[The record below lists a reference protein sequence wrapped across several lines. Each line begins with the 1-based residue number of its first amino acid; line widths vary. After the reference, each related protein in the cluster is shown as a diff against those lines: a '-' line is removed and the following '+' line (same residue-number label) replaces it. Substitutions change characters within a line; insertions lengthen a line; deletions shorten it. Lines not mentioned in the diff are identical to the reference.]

1 MKRRSMKVGL
11 SVVALVAVMF
21 VAGALRS
28 PAAHAQTGINCVQN
42 PFTGVVTCF
51 QTGVTTTTPAAQPGC
66 IVDQFGN
73 VLCAPYARPQLQQPI
88 VLVPQQPFSNVPFFF
103 TTQPFFTTGQPF
115 FPFGIPSNC
124 VLTIFGTVACF

>member
-1 MKRRSMKVGL
+1 MKPRFFTVGL
-11 SVVALVAVMF
+11 SVFALVAVMF

-28 PAAHAQTGINCVQN
+28 PAAHAQTGIDCIQN
-42 PFTGVVTCF
+42 PLTGVVTCF
-51 QTGVTTTTPAAQPGC
+51 QTGVTVPAPVQPGC

-73 VLCAPYARPQLQQPI
+73 VLCAAYAKPQLQQPI

-103 TTQPFFTTGQPF
+103 TTQPFFTTTQPF
-115 FPFGIPSNC
+115 FPFGLPPNC